1 MQALHKNSQ
10 RADSVYL
17 SDSETAWGKLT
28 IIGDASLLAARAVR
42 GLGGLYG
49 RPLLHMSQ
57 MVRLL
62 ARVARVARVVA
73 KCGTFC
79 KVCHSP
85 LKFLDR
91 NRPAAINWLNRAS
104 ELDPRDRRH
113 THMPEKR

>member
-91 NRPAAINWLNRAS
+91 NRPLS
-104 ELDPRDRRH
+104 
-113 THMPEKR
+113 T